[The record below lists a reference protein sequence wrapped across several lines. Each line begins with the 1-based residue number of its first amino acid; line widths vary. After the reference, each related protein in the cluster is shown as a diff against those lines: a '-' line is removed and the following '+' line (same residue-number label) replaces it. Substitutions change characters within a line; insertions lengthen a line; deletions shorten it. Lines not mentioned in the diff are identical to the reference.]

1 MTRQILSIKE
11 TKGPQGTI
19 YGELQIS
26 CVTSF
31 TLLCL
36 KLDKNLIIIP
46 DINYNS
52 KIANTEGL
60 IKAYKQRKLS

>member
-19 YGELQIS
+19 CGELQIS